1 MLGSGRGGE
10 PIVGGCGVVDG
21 GGDEC
26 VKTCGRG
33 GIVGTCDGCGIGANV
48 GSEGVSSVRDRTVAS
63 MVVSVEVGVSVG
75 DNGGLGEGGGIVI
88 GGSVG
93 GANIAGGGNVAGDS
107 INFDESRQEY
117 ITRGGVYNRYTVLFQ
132 HLLK

>member
-26 VKTCGRG
+26 IKTCGRG
-33 GIVGTCDGCGIGANV
+33 GVIGTCGIGANV
-48 GSEGVSSVRDRTVAS
+48 GSEGVSSAGGRGRTVAPI
-63 MVVSVEVGVSVG
+63 EVGVSVG
-75 DNGGLGEGGGIVI
+75 DGGDIVT

-93 GANIAGGGNVAGDS
+93 GANIAGGGNVAGDNMGIS
-107 INFDESRQEY
+107 SNSSMTLGPSLIR
-117 ITRGGVYNRYTVLFQ
+117 
-132 HLLK
+132 

>member
-10 PIVGGCGVVDG
+10 PIVGGCSVVDG

-33 GIVGTCDGCGIGANV
+33 GVIGTCGIGANV
-48 GSEGVSSVRDRTVAS
+48 GSEGVSSAGGRGRTVAPI
-63 MVVSVEVGVSVG
+63 EVGVSVG
-75 DNGGLGEGGGIVI
+75 DNGGLGDGGGIVT

-93 GANIAGGGNVAGDS
+93 GANIAGGGNVAGDNVDS
-107 INFDESRQEY
+107 
-117 ITRGGVYNRYTVLFQ
+117 
-132 HLLK
+132 